1 MSNRHC
7 SLHGCAETIFWMV
20 MFRMKHRQN
29 ERLSHL
35 NEKPCGLV
43 DTSETCEIARCESQ
57 NESLITSASF
67 LLIVALKVVRCV
79 LLSKWNAKTV
89 FLPMSAKSKK
99 NGFKLSILWKM
110 SNHSSHSVRSKQF
123 FLSRNTWSIRKN
135 TIFSLLF
142 LHYETK
148 ILSPSASFF
157 MNARWLHILHKRM
170 QLLTVLHRL
179 VCRQI
184 RNAFR
189 NTPESEFLSY
199 SFGTERKMIP
209 RRRSFELQ
217 KKCRTEKS
225 SIQKRYMTF
234 GIQSQSL
241 HCFWIKGTIWILL
254 PAPERKSCTVRRSR
268 SQK

>member
-7 SLHGCAETIFWMV
+7 SLHGFAETIFWMV
-20 MFRMKHRQN
+20 MFRMKHRRN
-29 ERLSHL
+29 TRSKL
-35 NEKPCGLV
+35 NEKQSGFD
-43 DTSETCEIARCESQ
+43 DTSETREIEQCESQ
-57 NESLITSASF
+57 GESLITSASF
-67 LLIVALKVVRCV
+67 LLIVALKGVLCV
-79 LLSKWNAKTV
+79 LWLKWSVKTV
-89 FLPMSAKSKK
+89 FLPMCHLNRK
-99 NGFKLSILWKM
+99 NGCKLSILWKM
-110 SNHSSHSVRSKQF
+110 SNHSSHSVRSKRF
-123 FLSRNTWSIRKN
+123 FSSLNILSIRKS

-148 ILSPSASFF
+148 ILSPSASSF

-184 RNAFR
+184 RNAVW
-189 NTPESEFLSY
+189 NTPESEFLSD
-199 SFGTERKMIP
+199 SCGTERKMIS

-217 KKCRTEKS
+217 KTCRTEKS

-241 HCFWIKGTIWILL
+241 HCFWIKGTIWTLL
-254 PAPERKSCTVRRSR
+254 RTPERKSCTVRRSR